1 MCGQSLCDARSGGSL
16 LTAIVV
22 FFALSGKPL
31 PFLQKFPVSRVV
43 LSLKFC
49 HFLGCRHHRGLRRSA
64 LVQGVQRG
72 RSVPNHNGRHARCAR
87 RVLHRVLHRELGAA
101 LSHARAAP
109 LRPPCLSCMCYALSQ
124 VLWSRQSSGAVPFGT
139 LIAIIS
145 LWCLVSAP
153 LVFIGSFIGFKREA
167 QDYPCRT
174 NTIPRQV
181 FHCSFFLLFVHSRSL
196 LHVNLP
202 PLLPCRFPP
211 SLFSFPPPCAASSAV
226 RHPLTSLPLSPY
238 FQQVS
243 CPLAPCSSSF
253 SSL

>member
-87 RVLHRVLHRELGAA
+87 RVLHRVLHRELGAT

-109 LRPPCLSCMCYALSQ
+109 PRPPCLSCMCDALSQ

-181 FHCSFFLLFVHSRSL
+181 FHCSFYYCSCNHARSSTSIS
-196 LHVNLP
+196 P
-202 PLLPCRFPP
+202 PPPPCRSPP
-211 SLFSFPPPCAASSAV
+211 SPFSFPPPSAASSAV
-226 RHPLTSLPLSPY
+226 RHLLTSLPLFPY
-238 FQQVS
+238 VPQVS
-243 CPLAPCSSSF
+243 CPLALCSSSF
-253 SSL
+253 SSS